1 MEIYQQFN
9 KREYMARTKYRGS
22 LSISEDLNLNVQIFS
37 RTREETFPSLKKYS
51 KVIDENS
58 SLDVGKVIIDR

>member
-1 MEIYQQFN
+1 
-9 KREYMARTKYRGS
+9 MARTKYRGS
-22 LSISEDLNLNVQIFS
+22 LEISEDLNLNVQIFS

>member
-1 MEIYQQFN
+1 
-9 KREYMARTKYRGS
+9 MARTKYRGS

-37 RTREETFPSLKKYS
+37 RTRAETFPSLKKYS

-58 SLDVGKVIIDR
+58 SLDVGKVIIDRQYTEIEDAD